1 MIGKRIDSK
10 KKAGVPTMKNRNQTA
25 KVLYLLLTV
34 LAVLTLFAAAC
45 AQEQPETD
53 EEDPIEYPNP
63 ESPDENAEFPP
74 ETPAETGYFGVSAED
89 LAALDQIYNQMTEF
103 GRSNSGWFGANPDVC
118 SWMGLGCENGSIVRF
133 SFDNV
138 EFFCEI
144 PSALTALPA
153 LREIHLTNTL
163 LRGVVP
169 DNFLQKDTLEQVDLS
184 NNLLTGPIPEN
195 IYAPGLQNLTL
206 SGNKLTG
213 EKQQMLNERP
223 NLAQCEANLTI
234 DPYREIDLTPGID
247 GQIPPSIGG
256 LSVMSRLDLSGNNL
270 SGALPYEMTY
280 LWSLGSLFLNDN
292 NTEQPL
298 MTDHPEVIAKLEMIP
313 DKNIDGVVLA
323 SPPTVEIPTEVPTD
337 TPEPTWTE
345 IPTEIPTDTP
355 EPTWTEIPTDTPE
368 PTWTEIPTEIPTDTP
383 EPTWTEIPTEV
394 PTDTPEPPTAVPPTA
409 VPPTAVPPTA
419 VPPTAV
425 PPTAVPPTPIVITVI
440 PPTAVPPTPI
450 VITVIPPTP
459 VPPTTGPIIIE
470 WVTATSQPFYWA
482 TATPQ
487 RNWMTATPY
496 WRYQTATPMP
506 YVPPIWVYPTAPSNP
521 NYVYPTSQPNVNPN
535 PQPQP
540 TYYTPPRRTAAPPSN
555 WTPFAQVPT
564 ATKAPTVNPAS
575 QFGFTYDSAAM
586 TAERLPVSWKYTGMD
601 SYMINY
607 LTKNKTLF
615 PGFAMEW
622 TTADKLCTGTSCK
635 FEILNIPMDLLKDGV
650 FYIQLQGRDKSGR
663 VYQSDPIGLQAAV
676 TPEPSATPVPE
687 EVEEGN
693 WFTRFL
699 KWLFGPIIRLFGGDA

>member
-345 IPTEIPTDTP
+345 IPTEIPTGGLVKGA
-355 EPTWTEIPTDTPE
+355 EPLD
-368 PTWTEIPTEIPTDTP
+368 D
-383 EPTWTEIPTEV
+383 V
-394 PTDTPEPPTAVPPTA
+394 R
-409 VPPTAVPPTA
+409 
-419 VPPTAV
+419 
-425 PPTAVPPTPIVITVI
+425 
-440 PPTAVPPTPI
+440 
-450 VITVIPPTP
+450 
-459 VPPTTGPIIIE
+459 G
-470 WVTATSQPFYWA
+470 
-482 TATPQ
+482 
-487 RNWMTATPY
+487 
-496 WRYQTATPMP
+496 
-506 YVPPIWVYPTAPSNP
+506 
-521 NYVYPTSQPNVNPN
+521 
-535 PQPQP
+535 
-540 TYYTPPRRTAAPPSN
+540 PRRQDAHQSRVQ
-555 WTPFAQVPT
+555 QVP
-564 ATKAPTVNPAS
+564 
-575 QFGFTYDSAAM
+575 FLRAALDDPRSLRPVQD
-586 TAERLPVSWKYTGMD
+586 ALQDAVRRRPRKQVVRDGLRPQVWEAQLPDEAVGG
-601 SYMINY
+601 
-607 LTKNKTLF
+607 
-615 PGFAMEW
+615 P
-622 TTADKLCTGTSCK
+622 
-635 FEILNIPMDLLKDGV
+635 DGV
-650 FYIQLQGRDKSGR
+650 LRLDQPLQEGEAHQPVQL
-663 VYQSDPIGLQAAV
+663 AV
-676 TPEPSATPVPE
+676 DVH
-687 EVEEGN
+687 VRCRHG
-693 WFTRFL
+693 
-699 KWLFGPIIRLFGGDA
+699 